1 MRKIDWIDL
10 AFVILIMSLCVALI
24 MFAISAYRDTQ
35 SRMEWRESTS
45 LEMIQKVKREA
56 VNEYISKQMDYE
68 TIFE

>member
-1 MRKIDWIDL
+1 M

-24 MFAISAYRDTQ
+24 MVAISAYRDTQ

-45 LEMIQKVKREA
+45 LEMIQMVKREA